1 MSRGRSRRVPVTI
14 SLVTTL
20 ALTLGGALFWRST
33 AQANRTAL
41 GDQAKPVTV
50 QAAQAAEYRPSR
62 RYIGTVEP
70 WLEARIGP
78 QVVSAYVDT
87 MLVRPGARVKRGEVV
102 ATLDCREAAAASSA
116 IAMQARALD
125 AQQQAAAHEAARISS
140 LLAGGFV
147 SQNEAEQKT
156 AETASKQAEL
166 LALKAQWTRASLG
179 VGDCVLRAPFDGEI
193 SERLADPGVFARPG
207 TPVAVIVDRSMVR
220 VTADVPESDFDVVPP
235 GTPVS
240 VHDFATGARVAS
252 TVARRAPA
260 ADASTRT
267 IHIEL
272 DVPNPDRTLPVR
284 TTAEVGIEVGA
295 PVKTTQVALASASVR
310 GTRASLFVVDGNVA
324 HKVVVSV
331 IGERAGNLF
340 LDGTLNP
347 ASLVVTEGRSTL
359 KDGDHVLAR
368 VEHPTAAAEGRTAPL
383 P

>member
-1 MSRGRSRRVPVTI
+1 MSRSRARRIPVAL
-14 SLVTTL
+14 SALTTL

-41 GDQAKPVTV
+41 ADSPKPVTV
-50 QAAQAAEYRPSR
+50 QASEASEYRASR

-78 QVVSAYVDT
+78 QVTAAYVDT

-102 ATLDCREAAAASSA
+102 ATLDCREATAASAA

-147 SQNEAEQKT
+147 SENEAEQKT

-166 LALKAQWTRASLG
+166 LALKAQWTRASVG
-179 VGDCVLRAPFDGEI
+179 VGDCVLRAPFEGEI

-220 VTADVPESDFDVVPP
+220 ITADVPESDFDVVPP
-235 GTPVS
+235 GTPVT
-240 VHDFATGARVAS
+240 VRDFATGAKVAS
-252 TVARRAPA
+252 TVARRAPS

-284 TTAEVGIEVGA
+284 TTAELGIDVGA
-295 PVKTTQVALASASVR
+295 PVTTTKVPLASASVR

-324 HKVVVSV
+324 HKVVASV
-331 IGERAGNLF
+331 VGERNGTLF
-340 LDGTLNP
+340 LDGTLKP
-347 ASLVVTEGRSTL
+347 GALVVAEGRSTL
-359 KDGDHVLAR
+359 KDGDRVLAQLDR
-368 VEHPTAAAEGRTAPL
+368 PASSAEERAAAHP
-383 P
+383 